1 MSVIFFGA
9 IGAIGAA
16 ASARACQ
23 IPTSTLSVK
32 LSTGA
37 PTMMPSKSP
46 NKTCEWRRVIIEKA
60 CHHRMEHHAAGGIV

>member
-1 MSVIFFGA
+1 MSVIFF
-9 IGAIGAA
+9 GAIGAA

-46 NKTCEWRRVIIEKA
+46 GKRWADIRPWRPPVEQPSK
-60 CHHRMEHHAAGGIV
+60 